1 MTTVDIMDR
10 THSLVNSRGMTY
22 AARQSSL
29 YRINANGDAQNL
41 YQTWLPDEDLP
52 TLAIAVDSGGG
63 TILAGI
69 NGGVARSTNGGLN
82 WDAIQFRSPPPL
94 VTCLALSPEFAHDA
108 CVLAGTYED
117 GVFRSSDGGKTWRAH
132 NHGLFD
138 HSVYCLALSPS
149 FAEDGIAYAGTGSGI
164 YRSQSGGRFW
174 RDLVLPAGDETVLS
188 LALSPDLAVLYA
200 GTESHGLQCS
210 SDAGENWWTLLQ
222 QNGAVNAVAMAADR
236 TLVVQLDDTVLRS
249 TDGGATWIEVVAANV
264 DCLAVED
271 ETILLA
277 MSDGS
282 IRQQAN

>member
-10 THSLVNSRGMTY
+10 THSLVKSSGMIY

-29 YRINANGDAQNL
+29 YRINANGEVQNL

-52 TLAIAVDSGGG
+52 TLAIAVESGDG

-69 NGGVARSTNGGLN
+69 NGGVARSTNGGLS

-94 VTCLALSPEFAHDA
+94 VTCLALSPEFARDA

-188 LALSPDLAVLYA
+188 LALSNGFVLYA
-200 GTESHGLQCS
+200 GTESHGLLCS
-210 SDAGENWWTLLQ
+210 CDAGETWRSLLP

-236 TLVVQLDDTVLRS
+236 TLVVQLDDAVLRS

-282 IRQQAN
+282 IRRQTY